1 MISSTLNQYKQSFKT
16 NLEAF
21 LNEYEDNTTAFFLE
35 KEKTKYKAYQ
45 KALTKIADQ
54 IKLFT
59 SAELDENPIYRTTAL
74 DLKKINLNVY
84 NSIVTELNPVKD
96 GAILSLSAAKND
108 KIKIDEIALENH
120 IKSSI
125 LILKF
130 ISKQD
135 AETKNSSPFSND
147 SNQKEVIFEFQMDDR
162 IDNDLNQWLTA
173 NENKFGDFELPTNLE
188 EKAAWVIDTYKSFE
202 KRYFQYQISVCNE
215 ILNVAPNEVVIINLK
230 KKFENTLVQLQKHY
244 PIPSAKIEEV
254 VSDINNAF
262 FRLENFMKGTVP
274 VYQSFLFNDA
284 FTKFFNELYKIE
296 NINPENFS
304 LRDGYYYLLTQIDY
318 AYDKSEFKNQ
328 EAYKNED
335 FNRDCNE
342 ISDIHNSRAAEFG
355 LSTHVDDYKF
365 ELPSI
370 LNIVTDTKSQDQ
382 KAVVEDSK
390 QEVVAPVHT
399 IELNIENLFSVGLT
413 RDILLNNFEEWVLEN
428 RDIKIDFDN
437 NLIYVGIG
445 KLRKDVETNMMLL
458 RKECAQS
465 GMSDEEITN
474 HFENVYSKVN
484 DKLKAT
490 LNCFDDEEKQRFLLK
505 SMAKMSGQVVSHKNM
520 LIENEIEQLFNFEDG
535 DSEKTSELNS
545 VVSNPIEANPYPR
558 IFTSPKA
565 FDKFQK
571 LLEEFGNGDE
581 NLANY
586 SFVYHR
592 MVKDKFIYEDYK
604 QTEFMYF
611 LLNFD
616 INIKRI
622 KPKNQLGKND
632 LRESIYNSVK

>member
-21 LNEYEDNTTAFFLE
+21 LNEYVDNTTAFFLE
-35 KEKTKYKAYQ
+35 KEKNKYKAFQ

-59 SAELDENPIYRTTAL
+59 STELDENPIYRTTAL

-96 GAILSLSAAKND
+96 GTILSLSAAKND

-130 ISKQD
+130 ISEQD
-135 AETKNSSPFSND
+135 AETKNSSSFSTD

-173 NENKFGDFELPTNLE
+173 NENKFDDLELPTNIE
-188 EKAAWVIDTYKSFE
+188 EKADWVTDTYKSFE

-244 PIPSAKIEEV
+244 PIPSVKIEEV

-262 FRLENFMKGTVP
+262 FRLENFMKGAVP
-274 VYQSFLFNDA
+274 VYQRFLFNDA

-304 LRDGYYYLLTQIDY
+304 LRDGYYYLLTQIDF

-328 EAYKNED
+328 QAYKNDD

-370 LNIVTDTKSQDQ
+370 LDIVTDAKSQDQ

-390 QEVVAPVHT
+390 QDVDTT
-399 IELNIENLFSVGLT
+399 IKTIQLTLSNLFAIGLT
-413 RDILLNNFEEWVLEN
+413 PDIIRNNFDDWMLQN

-437 NLIYVGIG
+437 NLIYLGID
-445 KLRKDVETNMMLL
+445 KVRKDLETSMSLL
-458 RKECAQS
+458 RKNFQQE
-465 GMSDEEITN
+465 GMSEEEIIN
-474 HFENVYSKVN
+474 HFAATKSRLSE
-484 DKLKAT
+484 KLNKT
-490 LNCFDDEEKQRFLLK
+490 MDCFEEDQKLEFLLK
-505 SMAKMSGQVVSHKNM
+505 TIKKMSGQVAEFKDV
-520 LIENEIEQLFNFEDG
+520 LFENEIEQLFNFEDG
-535 DSEKTSELNS
+535 DSEKTSELHS

-565 FDKFQK
+565 FDKFKK
-571 LLEEFGNGDE
+571 LLDEFGNGDE

-622 KPKNQLGKND
+622 KPKTQLGKTD

>member
-45 KALTKIADQ
+45 KALTTIADQ

-59 SAELDENPIYRTTAL
+59 SAELDENPIYRTSAL

-96 GAILSLSAAKND
+96 GTILSLSAAKND

-120 IKSSI
+120 IKSSL

-130 ISKQD
+130 ISEQD
-135 AETKNSSPFSND
+135 AETKNSSHFSTD
-147 SNQKEVIFEFQMDDR
+147 SNHKEVIFEFHTDDR

-188 EKAAWVIDTYKSFE
+188 EKADWVTDTYKSFE

-215 ILNVAPNEVVIINLK
+215 ILNFAPNEVVIINLK
-230 KKFENTLVQLQKHY
+230 KKFEDILVQLQKHY

-370 LNIVTDTKSQDQ
+370 VDIVTDAKSQEQ
-382 KAVVEDSK
+382 KAVVENSK
-390 QEVVAPVHT
+390 QDVATPIKT
-399 IELNIENLFSVGLT
+399 IELTLSNLFTIGLT
-413 RDILLNNFEEWVLEN
+413 PDIIRNNFDDWMLQN

-437 NLIYVGIG
+437 NLIYLGID
-445 KLRKDVETNMMLL
+445 KVRKDLETSMSLL
-458 RKECAQS
+458 RKNLQQE
-465 GMSDEEITN
+465 GMSEDEIIN
-474 HFENVYSKVN
+474 HIAATKSRLGEKLNKTMDCFEE
-484 DKLKAT
+484 DQKL
-490 LNCFDDEEKQRFLLK
+490 EFLLK
-505 SMAKMSGQVVSHKNM
+505 TIKKMSGQVAEFKDV
-520 LIENEIEQLFNFEDG
+520 LFENEIEQLFNFEDR
-535 DSEKTSELNS
+535 DSEKTSEQHS

-558 IFTSPKA
+558 IFTSTKA

-604 QTEFMYF
+604 QTEFMFF
-611 LLNFD
+611 LLDFN

-622 KPKNQLGKND
+622 KPKTQLGKTD
-632 LRESIYNSVK
+632 YRESIYNSAK